1 MISLKPSRYYW
12 QTSYLVAEVSYSM
25 GREKLPKK
33 IIKGVLKTC
42 LMVKLG
48 KFFQES

>member
-25 GREKLPKK
+25 GREKLPPKNHK
-33 IIKGVLKTC
+33 SSVENMLN
-42 LMVKLG
+42 G
-48 KFFQES
+48 KN